1 LVALRFLALAYA
13 AIAIALFAARPAA
26 TPGPVARDFEAYWS
40 AGVTANAGADAYS
53 RRIWKAESSVPG
65 VDRRR
70 DELLPFIGPPPAL
83 LAWRQFARMPYAV
96 AAVLWCA
103 LLAVALVALIVSALR
118 GCGQRVA
125 PASFLAAAAL
135 AIACG
140 PITSDLALGQVALLS
155 FAAATLF
162 VVVVD
167 RSLLAAAA
175 AAVVAVAQPNVA
187 LGLASQL
194 GRTRATLAMIAGLA
208 VAYGLGAL
216 ALGLDW
222 PRRYAIAAV
231 AHGAAERF
239 AAIQIT
245 PAAVA
250 YGFGLPAN
258 AAWALGIAAAIAA
271 VAAGVALVA
280 RVRDSFARFAG
291 CSALVPFAAAF
302 VHEHD
307 LLVAYAAALW
317 CALQTR
323 GAKRIIAFVGT
334 LLVCIDWLG
343 LAQRPSGIVQT
354 ALLALAAAAAFA
366 ALAPAGESR
375 ATRAILPIAALFA
388 VAAWIAALH
397 PAPVWP
403 DGLGLYHAPPHAS
416 AAAVWLAEQ
425 RANGLLAVAPA
436 WAFLRTLPLAG
447 CALLAYAIY
456 RCS

>member
-1 LVALRFLALAYA
+1 
-13 AIAIALFAARPAA
+13 
-26 TPGPVARDFEAYWS
+26 
-40 AGVTANAGADAYS
+40 
-53 RRIWKAESSVPG
+53 
-65 VDRRR
+65 
-70 DELLPFIGPPPAL
+70 
-83 LAWRQFARMPYAV
+83 
-96 AAVLWCA
+96 
-103 LLAVALVALIVSALR
+103 
-118 GCGQRVA
+118 
-125 PASFLAAAAL
+125 
-135 AIACG
+135 
-140 PITSDLALGQVALLS
+140 
-155 FAAATLF
+155 
-162 VVVVD
+162 
-167 RSLLAAAA
+167 
-175 AAVVAVAQPNVA
+175 
-187 LGLASQL
+187 
-194 GRTRATLAMIAGLA
+194 
-208 VAYGLGAL
+208 
-216 ALGLDW
+216 LDW